1 LRVLGSFCQ
10 NLGSFGEFLG
20 SFANYG
26 FSSRRYQRI
35 RDLVVE
41 DTSAWKNQN
50 TFAFL
55 SLNRIRDLVV
65 EDTSA
70 WKNQNTFCFFSRL
83 IVSL

>member
-1 LRVLGSFCQ
+1 LGSFCQ

-50 TFAFL
+50 TF
-55 SLNRIRDLVV
+55 
-65 EDTSA
+65 
-70 WKNQNTFCFFSRL
+70 CFFSRL
-83 IVSL
+83 IVSVTWWSKILPLGKIKILFAFSLA

>member
-1 LRVLGSFCQ
+1 LGSFCQ

-50 TFAFL
+50 TFAF
-55 SLNRIRDLVV
+55 SL
-65 EDTSA
+65 A
-70 WKNQNTFCFFSRL
+70 
-83 IVSL
+83 